1 MRAVRQSVTIK
12 FLFLE
17 CPVVKLADL
26 AVLGAPP
33 LRITAVLICRV
44 KEETTVDLAFAPM
57 VLAAASFMLV
67 KFLSVHLRHSFNF
80 LDCYRTFAEWTRSI
94 NHKPLLDA
102 GRMEIVS
109 NVTR

>member
-1 MRAVRQSVTIK
+1 M
-12 FLFLE
+12 
-17 CPVVKLADL
+17 
-26 AVLGAPP
+26 
-33 LRITAVLICRV
+33 
-44 KEETTVDLAFAPM
+44 EETVELAFAPV
-57 VLAAASFMLV
+57 VLTAAPFMLV

-80 LDCYRTFAEWTRSI
+80 LDSYRAFAEWTRSI